1 MAGARTDCAE
11 DLQLHAEGDQTAF
24 NRAFKDNALHKTD
37 PIRIAAQIAGSVDLY
52 AALRQ
57 AGSDAGQE
65 VVLAEIMAALLKGS
79 AVAQATAARLASV
92 DRGLL
97 RAVLRKGAGLPAT
110 AAAPAIGH
118 YLQILTPA
126 PLFLPELGQSQ
137 TLALLTGGQHPDMPA
152 FSDRAFDRWFADQA
166 AGTRV
171 YGLGAYLEKR
181 SVYAT
186 PQFADVAS
194 PEWRTM
200 HLGIDVFAPA
210 GTPVHAPLA
219 GRVLHVTYNADPL
232 DYGHTLIL
240 QHDADGVPF
249 FTLYGHLGASLPTL
263 LAKGDAVVPGQL
275 IAHLGDWHEN
285 GGWAAHI
292 HFQLM
297 TDMLD
302 QNDGNF
308 FGVGH
313 ESLLDVWSEICLD
326 PNLILRLAPDRFVI

>member
-1 MAGARTDCAE
+1 MP
-11 DLQLHAEGDQTAF
+11 Q
-24 NRAFKDNALHKTD
+24 TD
-37 PIRIAAQIAGSVDLY
+37 PIRIAARIAGSVDLY

-57 AGSDAGQE
+57 AGTDAGQE
-65 VVLAEIMAALLKGS
+65 LVLAEIISALMKGH

-110 AAAPAIGH
+110 PSVMAVKA
-118 YLQILTPA
+118 YLQTVSPTQ
-126 PLFLPELGQSQ
+126 LFLPPIADTA
-137 TLALLTGGQHPDMPA
+137 TLALLTKGEHPEMPA
-152 FSDRAFDRWFADQA
+152 FSDRAFDAWFAEQA
-166 AGTRV
+166 DGRPL
-171 YGLGAYLEKR
+171 YGLGTYFEKR

-210 GTPVHAPLA
+210 GTPVYAPLA
-219 GRVLHVTYNADPL
+219 GKVLHLTYNADPL

-240 QHDADGVPF
+240 EHDADGVPF
-249 FTLYGHLGASLPTL
+249 FTLYGHLGASLPKL
-263 LAKGDAVVPGQL
+263 LTKGDTVVPGQL

-292 HFQLM
+292 HFQVM

-302 QNDGNF
+302 QYTGNF

-313 ESLLDVWSEICLD
+313 ESLSDVWKEICLD
-326 PNLILRLAPDRFVI
+326 PNLILRLPEDQFTL

>member
-1 MAGARTDCAE
+1 MA
-11 DLQLHAEGDQTAF
+11 Q
-24 NRAFKDNALHKTD
+24 TD
-37 PIRIAAQIAGSVDLY
+37 PAHIAAHIAGSVDLY
-52 AALRQ
+52 AALRRVG
-57 AGSDAGQE
+57 ADAGQE
-65 VVLAEIMAALLKGS
+65 VILAEIIAALHKGDT
-79 AVAQATAARLASV
+79 VAQATATRLASV

-110 AAAPAIGH
+110 VAAPAVRA
-118 YLQILTPA
+118 YLKTITPA
-126 PLFLPELGQSQ
+126 PLFMPPVGESP
-137 TLALLTGGQHPDMPA
+137 TLALLTNGQHPDMPA
-152 FSDRAFDRWFADQA
+152 FSDRVFDIWFAEQA
-166 AGTRV
+166 AGRLL
-171 YGLGAYLEKR
+171 YGLGSYLEKR

-210 GTPVHAPLA
+210 ATPVYAPLA
-219 GRVLHVTYNADPL
+219 GRVLHLTYNADLL

-240 QHDADGVPF
+240 EHSTGDVPF
-249 FTLYGHLGASLPTL
+249 YTLYGHLGASLPTL
-263 LAKGDAVVPGQL
+263 LSKGYTVAPGQL

-292 HFQLM
+292 HFQVM

-302 QNDGNF
+302 QNSGNF

-313 ESLLDVWSEICLD
+313 ESLSDVWSEICLD
-326 PNLILRLAPDRFVI
+326 PNLILRLPEEVFTV

>member
-1 MAGARTDCAE
+1 MA
-11 DLQLHAEGDQTAF
+11 Q
-24 NRAFKDNALHKTD
+24 TD
-37 PIRIAAQIAGSVDLY
+37 PIRIAAHLAGSVDLY
-52 AALRQ
+52 GALRQ
-57 AGSDAGQE
+57 AGADAGQE
-65 VVLAEIMAALLKGS
+65 LILADIMAALLKGHT
-79 AVAQATAARLASV
+79 VAQATAARLASV

-110 AAAPAIGH
+110 VAAPAVRAF
-118 YLQILTPA
+118 LETTTPA
-126 PLFLPELGQSQ
+126 QLFLPPIAENA
-137 TLALLTGGQHPDMPA
+137 TLALLTNGQHPDMPA
-152 FSDRAFDRWFADQA
+152 FSDQAFDAWFNDQA
-166 AGTRV
+166 EGRRL
-171 YGLGAYLEKR
+171 YGLGSYFEKR
-181 SVYAT
+181 TVYAT

-219 GRVLHVTYNADPL
+219 GRVLHLTYNADLL

-240 QHDADGVPF
+240 EHSTGDVPF

-263 LAKGDAVVPGQL
+263 LAKGDTVAPGQL

-292 HFQLM
+292 HFQVM

-302 QNDGNF
+302 QNSGNF

-313 ESLLDVWSEICLD
+313 ESLSDVWAEICLD
-326 PNLILRLAPDRFVI
+326 PNLILRLPAEVFTV

>member
-1 MAGARTDCAE
+1 M
-11 DLQLHAEGDQTAF
+11 
-24 NRAFKDNALHKTD
+24 KDAALAQTD
-37 PIRIAAQIAGSVDLY
+37 PTRIAAHIAGSVDLY
-52 AALRQ
+52 GALRQ
-57 AGSDAGQE
+57 AGADAGEE
-65 VVLAEIMAALLKGS
+65 VILAEIIAALLKGHT
-79 AVAQATAARLASV
+79 VAQATATRLASV

-110 AAAPAIGH
+110 TAAPAVIA
-118 YLQILTPA
+118 YLETVTVG
-126 PLFLPELGQSQ
+126 PLFLPPVEQSA
-137 TLALLTGGQHPDMPA
+137 TVALLTGGQHPDMPA
-152 FSDRAFDRWFADQA
+152 FSDRAFDAWFAEQA
-166 AGTRV
+166 QGRLL
-171 YGLGAYLEKR
+171 YGLGSYLEKR
-181 SVYAT
+181 AVYAT

-210 GTPVHAPLA
+210 GTPVYAPLA
-219 GRVLHVTYNADPL
+219 GRVLHLSYNADPL

-240 QHDADGVPF
+240 QHDAGDVPF

-263 LAKGDAVVPGQL
+263 LAKGDTVAPGQL

-292 HFQLM
+292 HFQVM

-302 QNDGNF
+302 QNSGNF

-313 ESLLDVWSEICLD
+313 ESLSDVWAEICLD
-326 PNLILRLAPDRFVI
+326 PNLILRLPADVFTV

>member
-1 MAGARTDCAE
+1 MP
-11 DLQLHAEGDQTAF
+11 Q
-24 NRAFKDNALHKTD
+24 TD
-37 PIRIAAQIAGSVDLY
+37 PIRIAAHIAGSVDLY
-52 AALRQ
+52 GALRQ
-57 AGSDAGQE
+57 AGADAGQE
-65 VVLAEIMAALLKGS
+65 VILAEIIAALLKGHT
-79 AVAQATAARLASV
+79 VAQATAARLASV

-110 AAAPAIGH
+110 TAAPAVRA
-118 YLQILTPA
+118 YLETILPA
-126 PLFLPELGQSQ
+126 PLFLPPIGDSA

-152 FSDRAFDRWFADQA
+152 FSDRAFDAWFADQA
-166 AGTRV
+166 EGRLL
-171 YGLGAYLEKR
+171 YGLGSYFEKR

-200 HLGIDVFAPA
+200 HLGIDVFVPA
-210 GTPVHAPLA
+210 GTPVYAPLA
-219 GRVLHVTYNADPL
+219 GRVLHLTYNADLL

-240 QHDADGVPF
+240 EHDAGGVPF
-249 FTLYGHLGASLPTL
+249 YTLYGHLGASLPTL
-263 LAKGDAVVPGQL
+263 LAKGNTVAPGQL

-292 HFQLM
+292 HFQVL

-302 QNDGNF
+302 QNDGYF

-313 ESLLDVWSEICLD
+313 ESLSDVWAEICLD
-326 PNLILRLAPDRFVI
+326 PNLILRLPADMFTL